1 MKVLYKDNCK
11 ILKKLVEETRRWKD
25 FPYSWV
31 GRINIVK
38 MAVLLKAI
46 STIPMKNPVS
56 VFTEIEKSILKFIW
70 KHKRQQIA

>member
-56 VFTEIEKSILKFIW
+56 VFTEIEK
-70 KHKRQQIA
+70 